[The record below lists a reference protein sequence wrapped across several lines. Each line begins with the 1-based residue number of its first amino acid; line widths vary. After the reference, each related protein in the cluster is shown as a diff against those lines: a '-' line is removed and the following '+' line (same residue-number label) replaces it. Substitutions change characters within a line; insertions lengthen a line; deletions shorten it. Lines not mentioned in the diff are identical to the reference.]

1 MNVIETRELSRTFGR
16 RAAMVSLDLEVRAGE
31 IYGFLGPNGAG
42 KTTTIRM
49 LTGIL
54 PPSGGTANIVGYD
67 IRTAPDAV
75 RARIGLLPESTGYY
89 GWMTPVEYLGFFA
102 QLYGIRPTETAQ
114 RTLTLL
120 EWVGLSERRTS
131 RIATFSRG
139 MRARLGVARAL
150 INRPRVVFL
159 DEPTLGL
166 DPLGQRDVLELIRRE
181 NRDAG
186 TTVFLSS
193 HALDQVGQLC
203 TRVGILDEGRLVA
216 QGTASELSQRL
227 ALPAALRLTVTDPV
241 RARQVVAH
249 LGFDPQSSRAD
260 PSHLVVVPRDQALPA
275 EILVRALDRAG
286 VIVRDVTVDAPN
298 LEDVFLALV
307 RHKRDAR

>member
-1 MNVIETRELSRTFGR
+1 MNLIETHELSRTFGR
-16 RAAMVSLDLEVRAGE
+16 RAAMVSLDLEVRGGE

-54 PPSGGTANIVGYD
+54 PPSAGTARIVGYD
-67 IRTAPDAV
+67 IRTDAAAV

-102 QLYGIRPTETAQ
+102 QLYGLRPTEATP
-114 RTLTLL
+114 RILTLL

-139 MRARLGVARAL
+139 MRARLGIARAL

-166 DPLGQRDVLELIRRE
+166 DPFGQRDVLELIRRE
-181 NRDAG
+181 NRDEG

-193 HALDQVGQLC
+193 HALAQVGELC

-216 QGTASELSQRL
+216 QGTPAELSERL
-227 ALPAALRLTVTDPV
+227 ALPSTLRVTVTDTAL
-241 RARQVVAH
+241 ARQVATH
-249 LGFDPQSSRAD
+249 LGVHAQASMPDA
-260 PSHLVVVPRDQALPA
+260 SHLVVASPDAGLPT
-275 EILVRALDRAG
+275 EVLVRALGRAG
-286 VIVRDVTVDAPN
+286 VVVRDVRVDAPN
-298 LEDVFLALV
+298 LEDVFFALV
-307 RHKRDAR
+307 RHKKGTR

>member
-1 MNVIETRELSRTFGR
+1 
-16 RAAMVSLDLEVRAGE
+16 
-31 IYGFLGPNGAG
+31 
-42 KTTTIRM
+42 
-49 LTGIL
+49 L
-54 PPSGGTANIVGYD
+54 PPSGGTACIVGYD
-67 IRTAPDAV
+67 IRTDPDAV
-75 RARIGLLPESTGYY
+75 RARIGVLPESTGYY

-102 QLYGIRPTETAQ
+102 QLYGIRPAETTQ
-114 RTLTLL
+114 RILTLL
-120 EWVGLSERRTS
+120 EWVGLSERQAT

-181 NRDAG
+181 NRDEG

-227 ALPAALRLTVTDPV
+227 ALPAALRLTVTDTT
-241 RARQVVAH
+241 RAQQVAAH
-249 LGFDPQSSRAD
+249 LGMYAQVSMAD
-260 PSHLVVVPRDQALPA
+260 PSHLVVIRRDRELPA
-275 EILVRALDRAG
+275 EVLVRALGRAG
-286 VIVRDVTVDAPN
+286 VMVRDVTVDAPN
-298 LEDVFLALV
+298 LEEVFFALV
-307 RHKRDAR
+307 RHKRDTR

>member
-1 MNVIETRELSRTFGR
+1 MKVIQTHELSRTFGR
-16 RAAMVSLDLEVRAGE
+16 RAAIVSLDLEVEAGE

-49 LTGIL
+49 LTGSL
-54 PPSGGTANIVGYD
+54 PPSGGTAMVAGHD
-67 IRTAPDAV
+67 IQTARDAV
-75 RARIGLLPESTGYY
+75 RVNIGLLPESTGYY

-102 QLYGIRPTETAQ
+102 QLYGVP
-114 RTLTLL
+114 RTDTTRIPTLL

-131 RIATFSRG
+131 RIATLSRG

-150 INRPRVVFL
+150 IHRPRVVFL

-181 NRDAG
+181 NRDEG

-227 ALPAALRLTVTDPV
+227 ALPAALRLTVTDSE
-241 RARQVVAH
+241 RAQQVVAQ
-249 LGFDPQSSRAD
+249 LGFDAQGSRAD
-260 PSHLVVVPRDQALPA
+260 PSHLVVVPRDQALPT
-275 EILVRALDRAG
+275 EVLVRALDRAG
-286 VIVRDVTVDAPN
+286 VMVRNITLDEPN
-298 LEDVFLALV
+298 LEDVFFALV
-307 RHKRDAR
+307 RHKRDTR

>member
-1 MNVIETRELSRTFGR
+1 MKVIQTHELSRTFGR
-16 RAAMVSLDLEVRAGE
+16 RAAIVSLDLEVEAGE

-49 LTGIL
+49 LTGSL
-54 PPSGGTANIVGYD
+54 PPSGGTASVACHD

-75 RARIGLLPESTGYY
+75 RASIGLLPESTGYY

-102 QLYGIRPTETAQ
+102 QLYGVTRTDSTA
-114 RTLTLL
+114 RILTLL
-120 EWVGLSERRTS
+120 EWVGLSDRRTN
-131 RIATFSRG
+131 RIAALSRG

-150 INRPRVVFL
+150 IHRPRVVFL

-193 HALDQVGQLC
+193 HALTQVGQLC

-227 ALPAALRLTVTDPV
+227 GLPSTLHFMVSDTARAQQVAAD
-241 RARQVVAH
+241 
-249 LGFDPQSSRAD
+249 LGLSAQGSMRD
-260 PSHLVVVPRDQALPA
+260 PSHLVVIPRHQALPA
-275 EILVRALDRAG
+275 EVLVRALDRAG
-286 VIVRDVTVDAPN
+286 VIVHDVTVDTPD
-298 LEDVFLALV
+298 LGDVFFALV
-307 RHKRDAR
+307 RHKRGTR

>member
-1 MNVIETRELSRTFGR
+1 MNVIETHELSRTFGK
-16 RAAMVSLDLEVRAGE
+16 RAAMVSLDLEIRAGE

-54 PPSGGTANIVGYD
+54 PPSGGTACIVGYD
-67 IRTAPDAV
+67 IRTDPDAV
-75 RARIGLLPESTGYY
+75 RARIGVLPESTGYY

-102 QLYGIRPTETAQ
+102 QLYGIRPTETTQ
-114 RTLTLL
+114 RILTLL
-120 EWVGLSERRTS
+120 EWAGLSERQAT

-181 NRDAG
+181 NRDEG

-227 ALPAALRLTVTDPV
+227 ALPAALRLTVTDTT
-241 RARQVVAH
+241 RAQQVAAH
-249 LGFDPQSSRAD
+249 LGMYAQVSMAD
-260 PSHLVVVPRDQALPA
+260 PSHLVVIRRDRELPA
-275 EILVRALDRAG
+275 EVLVRALGRAG
-286 VIVRDVTVDAPN
+286 VMVRDVTVDAPN
-298 LEDVFLALV
+298 LEEVFFALV
-307 RHKRDAR
+307 RHKRDTR

>member
-16 RAAMVSLDLEVRAGE
+16 RAAVVSLDLEVRAGE

-54 PPSGGTANIVGYD
+54 PPSGGTARIVGYD
-67 IRTAPDAV
+67 IRTDPGAV

-102 QLYGIRPTETAQ
+102 QLYGIRPTETTP
-114 RTLTLL
+114 RILTLL
-120 EWVGLSERRTS
+120 EWVGLSERRAG

-139 MRARLGVARAL
+139 MRAPLGVARAL

-159 DEPTLGL
+159 DEPMLGL

-181 NRDAG
+181 NRDEG
-186 TTVFLSS
+186 TTMFLSS
-193 HALDQVGQLC
+193 HALTQVGQLC

-216 QGTASELSQRL
+216 GTASKLSQRL
-227 ALPAALRLTVTDPV
+227 KLPAALRLTVTDPA
-241 RARQVVAH
+241 RAQQAVAH
-249 LGFDPQSSRAD
+249 LG

-275 EILVRALDRAG
+275 EVLVRALDRAG
-286 VIVRDVTVDAPN
+286 VIVRDVTVDTPN
-298 LEDVFLALV
+298 LEDVLFALV
-307 RHKRDAR
+307 WHKRDTR

>member
-1 MNVIETRELSRTFGR
+1 VKAIQTHELSRTFGR
-16 RAAMVSLDLEVRAGE
+16 RAAIVGLDLEVEAGE

-42 KTTTIRM
+42 KTTTVRM
-49 LTGIL
+49 LTGSL
-54 PPSGGTANIVGYD
+54 PPSGGTAHIVGYD
-67 IRTAPDAV
+67 VRTDPAAV
-75 RARIGLLPESTGYY
+75 RARIGVLPESTGYY

-102 QLYGIRPTETAQ
+102 QLYGVR
-114 RTLTLL
+114 RTDTTRIPTLL
-120 EWVGLSERRTS
+120 EWVGLCERGTN
-131 RIATFSRG
+131 RIATLSRG
-139 MRARLGVARAL
+139 VRARLGVARAL
-150 INRPRVVFL
+150 INRPTVVFL

-193 HALDQVGQLC
+193 HALDQVGPLC

-227 ALPAALRLTVTDPV
+227 ALPAALRLTVTDPA

-249 LGFDPQSSRAD
+249 LGFDTQGRRAD

-275 EILVRALDRAG
+275 DILVRALDRAG